1 MIKKTLL
8 ILLSLTIVYNNVNS
22 YKILSV
28 VPHFGGSHV
37 KFMGKVADILVR
49 GGHDVTCLMIP
60 IEPGLTM
67 VGTKLA
73 KVIHIEK
80 NNKTL
85 ELVKKFFKTS
95 NIWEDDIGKILSAR
109 SIVNNMVLAFKTNC
123 RHVIKNQTLIEFLKY
138 EKFDLAITQHID
150 YCAFGLFKLLNIP
163 AHVSLFAGGLMPSHF
178 KRFGLTFPLA
188 QLPDLNLASNDEEM
202 TFFNKIKNIFSYT
215 LMEIFNNNMI
225 AGTEEV
231 FNEEIEKGFVDI
243 KQQLRDATFHI
254 SNSDPFVDLA
264 YPTLSKI
271 VQIGGFSIPKPSL
284 LNKEWNS
291 LLSKRK
297 KNILI
302 SFGSIAK
309 SITMPQDFKKGLI
322 EAIKQFP
329 DVTFI
334 WKYENPE
341 DGFAKDIDN
350 IYLSKWVPQTDLLND
365 PRLSGFM
372 THGGLNS
379 LSESAHYGMPLIVVP
394 LFGDQPRNARIAE
407 KLGLGKMVSKYNLRN
422 SEIIK
427 ESIEILLDDN
437 NVLKQKAQ
445 KIKEMIINRPYNQT
459 DVFVKHIEFA
469 AKFKKLPNLNM
480 EGHDMSIFQYAL
492 IDVIIFLGFI
502 VILILLIIFYGLYRL
517 YKFIVNKLCVKKKDK
532 EE

>member
-1 MIKKTLL
+1 
-8 ILLSLTIVYNNVNS
+8 
-22 YKILSV
+22 
-28 VPHFGGSHV
+28 
-37 KFMGKVADILVR
+37 
-49 GGHDVTCLMIP
+49 
-60 IEPGLTM
+60 
-67 VGTKLA
+67 
-73 KVIHIEK
+73 
-80 NNKTL
+80 
-85 ELVKKFFKTS
+85 
-95 NIWEDDIGKILSAR
+95 
-109 SIVNNMVLAFKTNC
+109 
-123 RHVIKNQTLIEFLKY
+123 
-138 EKFDLAITQHID
+138 
-150 YCAFGLFKLLNIP
+150 
-163 AHVSLFAGGLMPSHF
+163 
-178 KRFGLTFPLA
+178 
-188 QLPDLNLASNDEEM
+188 
-202 TFFNKIKNIFSYT
+202 
-215 LMEIFNNNMI
+215 
-225 AGTEEV
+225 
-231 FNEEIEKGFVDI
+231 
-243 KQQLRDATFHI
+243 
-254 SNSDPFVDLA
+254 
-264 YPTLSKI
+264 
-271 VQIGGFSIPKPSL
+271 
-284 LNKEWNS
+284 
-291 LLSKRK
+291 
-297 KNILI
+297 
-302 SFGSIAK
+302 
-309 SITMPQDFKKGLI
+309 MPQDFKKGLI

-492 IDVIIFLGFI
+492 IDVILFLGFL

-517 YKFIVNKLCVKKKDK
+517 YKFIVNKLCIKKKDK